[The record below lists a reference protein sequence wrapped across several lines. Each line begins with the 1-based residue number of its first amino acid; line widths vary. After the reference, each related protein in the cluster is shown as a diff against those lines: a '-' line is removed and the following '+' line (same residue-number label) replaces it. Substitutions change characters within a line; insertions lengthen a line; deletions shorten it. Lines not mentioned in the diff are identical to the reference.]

1 MAAQKAVS
9 GITGVAAAVEQKS
22 ARVRVDL
29 GCPNRVVNR
38 ISTRF
43 LQTASK
49 SAGGASAADNPFLKN
64 VNGVTWDDVAGLQQA
79 KTALQEAAVIPIR
92 FPQLFVGARKPWR
105 GILLYGP
112 PGTGKSYLAQAVA
125 SECNSSSF
133 LSVSAAD
140 IMSKYVGESEQK
152 VRQLFT
158 AARSCKPSVVFI
170 DEIDSLCSARSS
182 DDSESSKRVKTEF
195 LVQMQGVDDS
205 MDGVLVIAATNIP
218 WDLDSAIRRRFEK
231 RIYIPLPDTQA
242 RFDLISKALGNT
254 PNNLVPADIQSLAL
268 ATEGFSGA
276 DLSIFVR
283 DAVMQPVREC
293 QAATHFSKGNDGMF
307 SPCAPCAPGAQKM
320 TMIQVP
326 SAGAPPRTTPLTCPC
341 LLVAADG
348 DMHPQPSNVLPS
360 PLDIARRSVCHFVS
374 LLVLIL

>member
-1 MAAQKAVS
+1 MAAKSADAGAVS
-9 GITGVAAAVEQKS
+9 
-22 ARVRVDL
+22 
-29 GCPNRVVNR
+29 
-38 ISTRF
+38 
-43 LQTASK
+43 
-49 SAGGASAADNPFLKN
+49 DNPFLKD
-64 VNGVTWDDVAGLQQA
+64 VSGVTWDDVAGLHQA
-79 KTALQEAAVIPIR
+79 KKALQEAAVIPIR
-92 FPQLFVGARKPWR
+92 FPELFVGARKPWR

-140 IMSKYVGESEQK
+140 IMGKYVGESEQK

-158 AARSCKPSVVFI
+158 AARACKPSVVFI

-231 RIYIPLPDTQA
+231 RIYIPLPDAQA
-242 RFDLISKALGNT
+242 RFDLISKAFAET
-254 PNNLVPADIQSLAL
+254 PNSIDPADIQTLAL

-293 QAATHFSKGNDGMF
+293 QSASHFSKDRDGMF
-307 SPCAPCAPGAQKM
+307 TPCSPSASAAQKM

-326 SAGAPPRTTPLTCPC
+326 ASGTLSSRHTRAVFCVLHIIPARMFCRN
-341 LLVAADG
+341 ANY
-348 DMHPQPSNVLPS
+348 DM
-360 PLDIARRSVCHFVS
+360 
-374 LLVLIL
+374 

>member
-1 MAAQKAVS
+1 
-9 GITGVAAAVEQKS
+9 VAAKS
-22 ARVRVDL
+22 VD
-29 GCPNRVVNR
+29 
-38 ISTRF
+38 
-43 LQTASK
+43 
-49 SAGGASAADNPFLKN
+49 AGAGSDNPFLKD
-64 VNGVTWDDVAGLQQA
+64 VSGVTWDDVAGLHQA
-79 KTALQEAAVIPIR
+79 KKALQEAAVIPIR
-92 FPQLFVGARKPWR
+92 FPELFVGARKPWR

-140 IMSKYVGESEQK
+140 IMGKYVGESEQK

-158 AARSCKPSVVFI
+158 AARACKPSVVFI

-231 RIYIPLPDTQA
+231 RIYIPLPDVQA
-242 RFDLISKALGNT
+242 RFDLISKAFADT
-254 PNNLVPADIQSLAL
+254 PNSIEPADIQTLAL

-293 QAATHFSKGNDGMF
+293 QSASHFSRGKDGLF
-307 SPCAPCAPGAQKM
+307 TPCAPSASAAQKM

-326 SAGAPPRTTPLTCPC
+326 ASGTLSSRHTRVIFCVLHIVPARMFCQMHSITSFVDCSSEVPSYHFRPLSTSMP
-341 LLVAADG
+341 
-348 DMHPQPSNVLPS
+348 
-360 PLDIARRSVCHFVS
+360 
-374 LLVLIL
+374 

>member
-1 MAAQKAVS
+1 MA
-9 GITGVAAAVEQKS
+9 
-22 ARVRVDL
+22 
-29 GCPNRVVNR
+29 
-38 ISTRF
+38 
-43 LQTASK
+43 K
-49 SAGGASAADNPFLKN
+49 SAGAGAVQDNPFLKD
-64 VNGVTWDDVAGLQQA
+64 VSGVTWDDVAGLQQA

-133 LSVSAAD
+133 LSASAAD

-242 RFDLISKALGNT
+242 RFNLITRALADT
-254 PNNLVPADIQSLAL
+254 PNSLVPSDIQSLAR

-283 DAVMQPVREC
+283 DAVMQPVRDC
-293 QAATHFSKGNDGMF
+293 QSATHFSKGSDGMY
-307 SPCAPCAPGAQKM
+307 SPCMPSAPGAQKM
-320 TMIQVP
+320 MMIQVP
-326 SAGAPPRTTPLTCPC
+326 AAGALPCTTPLTYACLPVSCPH
-341 LLVAADG
+341 DIF
-348 DMHPQPSNVLPS
+348 PS
-360 PLDIARRSVCHFVS
+360 PQMSSR
-374 LLVLIL
+374 IL